1 MRPDIYIFNPDNDMA
16 LAKGG
21 ANYIAPAFAAQL
33 TRDLEPLM
41 AWVVPRDALLAVHD
55 VAALRPWLDTLHDC
69 HGLAVETISLDEL
82 PREGNFHPGGWSAT
96 LRRILIK
103 RGVDAKCLPK
113 EDVLACWRT
122 LSHRRTSIL
131 FHEHMRREMSE
142 RFSPA
147 PVELRTIDEVVTFA
161 SAHPDC
167 YVKLPWSASG
177 RGVWHVHDARGHDF
191 LAWLGGGLSR
201 YGSVL
206 CEEGVERNLDF
217 ALEFQCHSHQT
228 QVIGI
233 SLFNCDAHNQFS
245 HAVVANDATLRRLIA
260 AHYPRLNELE
270 KALTRTVNAVI
281 APYYEGPLGV
291 DLLLGLHNGE
301 EVINPCV
308 EVNLRMTMGMVTS
321 QLGNRLMHGDRTAT
335 FKIGEANTAP
345 PCSLPLTPILPGTRH
360 TAWLEMLEINQK
372 G

>member
-1 MRPDIYIFNPDNDMA
+1 MKPDIYIFNPDNDMA

-55 VAALRPWLDTLHDC
+55 VAALRPWLDMLRER
-69 HGLAVETISLDEL
+69 HGLVVETTSLDEL
-82 PREGNFHPGGWSAT
+82 PREGNFHPWGWSAT
-96 LRRILIK
+96 LRRRLIK
-103 RGVDAKCLPK
+103 RGVDAKYLPN
-113 EDVLACWRT
+113 EEVIAHWRT

-131 FHEHMRREMSE
+131 FHECMRREMSE
-142 RFSPA
+142 RFVPA
-147 PVELRTIDEVVTFA
+147 PVELRTIDEVVAFA
-161 SAHPDC
+161 STHPGC

-177 RGVWHVHDARGHDF
+177 RGVWHVHDAHGCDF
-191 LAWLGGGLSR
+191 LSWLRGGVSR

-206 CEEGVERNLDF
+206 CEEGVERTLDF
-217 ALEFQCHSHQT
+217 AIEFQCYSQQT
-228 QVIGI
+228 QVIGV
-233 SLFNCDAHNQFS
+233 SLFSCDAHNQFS
-245 HAVVANDATLRRLIA
+245 HAVVANDTTLQRLIT
-260 AHYPRLNELE
+260 AHYSRFKELQA
-270 KALTRTVNAVI
+270 ALTSTVNTVI

-291 DLLLGLHNGE
+291 DLLLGRHNGE

-335 FKIGEANTAP
+335 FKIGEANTVP

-360 TAWLEMLEINQK
+360 AAWLEMLEINQK